1 MENYRNIL
9 ITCGMYEDYMIIRT
23 NATDKAIKNWC
34 INYNIEQENGENT
47 YFDNLK
53 KEYCVEV
60 LADSEL
66 EVVNLEEFVID
77 VTFDL
82 MDYMEDWK
90 LIETVEN
97 VKIYKREHKD
107 FPYITE
113 ENNCKATQ
121 RRHKTLEQ
129 AKAEVKARNISAYR
143 YFV

>member
-9 ITCGMYEDYMIIRT
+9 ITCGMYGDYMIIRT

-82 MDYMEDWK
+82 MDYMEDW
-90 LIETVEN
+90 
-97 VKIYKREHKD
+97 R
-107 FPYITE
+107 
-113 ENNCKATQ
+113 
-121 RRHKTLEQ
+121 
-129 AKAEVKARNISAYR
+129 
-143 YFV
+143 